1 MVQMIVVKLAPA
13 DHVLRETTSNL
24 ALEIIFINLLHV
36 IQVHLFSLIRK
47 IWTESWFLSRLLL
60 YVQNASHDI
69 D

>member
-13 DHVLRETTSNL
+13 DHVLRETTCNL

-36 IQVHLFSLIRK
+36 IQVHLLSLIRK